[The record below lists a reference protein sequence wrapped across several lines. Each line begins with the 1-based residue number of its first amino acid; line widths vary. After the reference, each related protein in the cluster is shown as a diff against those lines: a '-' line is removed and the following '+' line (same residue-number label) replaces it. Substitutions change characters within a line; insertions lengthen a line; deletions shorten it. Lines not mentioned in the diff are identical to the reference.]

1 MFNWLSEISGFE
13 VSTIQYIIVISA
25 ILLVAYVLLT
35 IRGRSFIPIVNRTR
49 KRGRRLQVKEYIK
62 VDAQRS
68 LVLVQR
74 DNVEHLLL
82 VGGNTDILIEK
93 SIEDPDLTEFE
104 SDRYDKDF
112 GKKEGRLSE
121 SEQFTGNSQEI
132 SSNLTTTNDIT
143 TISTNISTD
152 SQESAEVENNLEV
165 SADETKTNET
175 DPYKTVEV
183 EMNKLLGGRDKSS
196 AN

>member
-13 VSTIQYIIVISA
+13 VSTIQYIIIISA
-25 ILLVAYVLLT
+25 ILLIAFFLLT
-35 IRGRSFIPIVNRTR
+35 IRGRSYIPIVNRTR

-93 SIEDPDLTEFE
+93 SIEEPDLTEFE
-104 SDRYDKDF
+104 SDISEKDF

-121 SEQFTGNSQEI
+121 SGQFTGNSQEI
-132 SSNLTTTNDIT
+132 SSNLTTTNDNP

-152 SQESAEVENNLEV
+152 SQKPAEVEGNLEV
-165 SADETKTNET
+165 SADETKTSDT

>member
-13 VSTIQYIIVISA
+13 VSAIQYIIVILA
-25 ILLVAYVLLT
+25 ILLVAFVLLT
-35 IRGRSFIPIVNRTR
+35 IRGRSYIPIVNRTR

-93 SIEDPDLTEFE
+93 SIEEPDLTEFE
-104 SDRYDKDF
+104 SDENDKNIV
-112 GKKEGRLSE
+112 KKEGRLSE
-121 SEQFTGNSQEI
+121 SGQFTGNSQEI
-132 SSNLTTTNDIT
+132 SSNLTTTNDNT

-183 EMNKLLGGRDKSS
+183 EMNKLLGSR
-196 AN
+196 

>member
-13 VSTIQYIIVISA
+13 VSTIQYIIIISA
-25 ILLVAYVLLT
+25 ILLIAFFLLT
-35 IRGRSFIPIVNRTR
+35 IRGRSYIPIVNRTR

-93 SIEDPDLTEFE
+93 SIEEPDLTEFE
-104 SDRYDKDF
+104 SDESDKNIV
-112 GKKEGRLSE
+112 KKEGILSE
-121 SEQFTGNSQEI
+121 SGQFTGNSQEI
-132 SSNLTTTNDIT
+132 SSNLTTTNDNT

-183 EMNKLLGGRDKSS
+183 EMNKLLGGRGNKQS
-196 AN
+196 

>member
-1 MFNWLSEISGFE
+1 MLIAFF
-13 VSTIQYIIVISA
+13 
-25 ILLVAYVLLT
+25 LLT
-35 IRGRSFIPIVNRTR
+35 IRGRSYIPIVNRTR

-93 SIEDPDLTEFE
+93 SIEEPDLTEFE

-121 SEQFTGNSQEI
+121 SGQFTGNSQEN
-132 SSNLTTTNDIT
+132 SSNLTTTNDNT

-183 EMNKLLGGRDKSS
+183 EMNKLLGGREIKNNQKSQK
-196 AN
+196 

>member
-13 VSTIQYIIVISA
+13 VSTIQYIIIISA
-25 ILLVAYVLLT
+25 ILLIAFFLLT
-35 IRGRSFIPIVNRTR
+35 IRGRSYIPIVNRTR

-93 SIEDPDLTEFE
+93 SIEEPDLTEFE
-104 SDRYDKDF
+104 SDENDKNIV
-112 GKKEGRLSE
+112 KKEGILSE
-121 SEQFTGNSQEI
+121 SGQFTGNSQEI
-132 SSNLTTTNDIT
+132 SSNLTTTNDNT

-183 EMNKLLGGRDKSS
+183 EMNKLLGGRSKDL
-196 AN
+196 

>member
-13 VSTIQYIIVISA
+13 VSTIQYIIIISA
-25 ILLVAYVLLT
+25 ILLIAFFLLT
-35 IRGRSFIPIVNRTR
+35 IRGRSYIPIVNRTR

-93 SIEDPDLTEFE
+93 SIEEPDLTEFE
-104 SDRYDKDF
+104 SDENDKNIV
-112 GKKEGRLSE
+112 KKEGILSE
-121 SEQFTGNSQEI
+121 SGQFTGNSQEI
-132 SSNLTTTNDIT
+132 SSNLTTTNDNT

-183 EMNKLLGGRDKSS
+183 EMNKLLGGRGNKQS
-196 AN
+196 